1 LKLEPSVGALQ
12 SPFTIKPSDRDI
24 QRKHSG
30 RDDGNKVNSATESPV
45 ALRPGGKEAF
55 VQADSFRK
63 QPGGREQ
70 ISFHGQQAIEAYETI
85 TKEQRRGEIQL
96 LLGVDTYI

>member
-12 SPFTIKPSDRDI
+12 SPFTINPSARDI
-24 QRKHSG
+24 QRNRSG
-30 RDDGNKVNSATESPV
+30 RDDVGKTNSATDSPV
-45 ALRPGGKEAF
+45 LLRPGGKDAF

-63 QPGGREQ
+63 QASSSDHNSLQ
-70 ISFHGQQAIEAYETI
+70 SQQAIEAYENI
-85 TKEQRRGEIQL
+85 AKEQRRSEIQL